1 MSKSY
6 LGISLHHMYFY
17 TLHLALPLFFFI
29 IHLINTTFIDC
40 NDKAKMT
47 IVYDYSLYLY
57 IFIPKTYLQIIEYNT
72 YKCHKETTCGV
83 RNFYFLRVLNKILCT
98 PATYVLQCNVF
109 RVAFLIQCMKK
120 MFVYLSLLRS
130 FSSSFF
136 VTETL
141 DVQDMFNNSMLLLTI
156 NAWGEQ
162 YPISKCFKL
171 NFGVQCSQYK
181 LDPPKISLRF
191 LEIICSKFIGSPL
204 MKSENFEF
212 FYAHFFWSK
221 L

>member
-1 MSKSY
+1 
-6 LGISLHHMYFY
+6 MYFY
-17 TLHLALPLFFFI
+17 ILHLALPLFFFI

-57 IFIPKTYLQIIEYNT
+57 IFNPKTYLQIIEYNT
-72 YKCHKETTCGV
+72 YNCHKETTCGV
-83 RNFYFLRVLNKILCT
+83 RNFYFLRVLNKIL
-98 PATYVLQCNVF
+98 QCNVF
-109 RVAFLIQCMKK
+109 RVALLIQCMNK

-156 NAWGEQ
+156 NACG
-162 YPISKCFKL
+162 
-171 NFGVQCSQYK
+171 
-181 LDPPKISLRF
+181 
-191 LEIICSKFIGSPL
+191 
-204 MKSENFEF
+204 
-212 FYAHFFWSK
+212 
-221 L
+221 